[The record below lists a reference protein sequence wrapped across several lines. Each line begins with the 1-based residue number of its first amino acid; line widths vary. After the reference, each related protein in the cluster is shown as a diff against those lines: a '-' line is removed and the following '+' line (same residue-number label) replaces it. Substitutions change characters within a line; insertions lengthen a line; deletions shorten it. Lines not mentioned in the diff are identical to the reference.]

1 MIEFVTIAIFAL
13 SLLGCILLGIPVLA
27 ALVFG
32 FFLFCGY
39 GLYKGHSLAAVGRMA
54 LGGIKTVKSILFIF
68 LLIGIIT
75 ALWRSSGT
83 IAYIVYHAT
92 TVFSPSTMLLST
104 FLLCSALSVLTGTAF
119 GTSATMGVI
128 CATIARSMGID
139 PLLIGGA
146 VLSGSYF
153 GDRLSPMS
161 TSALLVATIT
171 DTDIFYNIKRMIPM
185 SIVPTALSC
194 LIYFLLGQNAHSAGS
209 TAEICTLFEENF
221 TLNPWLLLPAIA
233 IVVLS
238 LCKIKV
244 KITMLVSLLLAAILS
259 LAVQDLSL
267 IDLLRTALLGY
278 TPASQPLAKLMAG
291 GGILSMVN
299 VCCIVCLS
307 STYAGIF
314 KGTGL
319 MNNIKHHLTALSRKI
334 TPFGGTMVTAII
346 TIMIGCNQTLA
357 IMLTCELCD
366 EMDIDKETRAA
377 YLENTA
383 VIMAPLIPWAIA
395 CAVPLGAV
403 NAPTTSIV
411 AACYLYLLPLW
422 NYLMVLFSRKKH
434 PATKYPL

>member
-1 MIEFVTIAIFAL
+1 MVEFIVIAIFAL
-13 SLLGCILLGIPVLA
+13 SLLGCILLDISVLA

-39 GLYKGHSLAAVGRMA
+39 GLYKGHGLAAVGRMA
-54 LGGIKTVKSILFIF
+54 LGGIKTVKSMLFIF

-92 TVFSPSTMLLST
+92 SVFSPATMLLAT
-104 FLLCSALSVLTGTAF
+104 FLLCSVLSVLTGTAF

-128 CATIARSMGID
+128 CATIARSMGLD

-185 SIVPTALSC
+185 SIVPTLLSC
-194 LIYFLLGQNAHSAGS
+194 FIYFLLGQNAHGAGS
-209 TAEICTLFEENF
+209 TESIRTLFEGNF
-221 TLNPWLLLPAIA
+221 ALNVWLLLPAIA

-238 LCKIKV
+238 LFKIKV

-259 LAVQDLSL
+259 VAVQGLS
-267 IDLLRTALLGY
+267 ITELLSTALLGY
-278 TPASQPLAKLMAG
+278 TPADPPLADLMAG

-307 STYAGIF
+307 STYTGIF

-334 TPFGGTMVTAII
+334 TPFGGTLVTAII
-346 TIMIGCNQTLA
+346 TVMIGCNQTLA
-357 IMLTCELCD
+357 IMLTNELCD
-366 EMDIDKETRAA
+366 EMKVDKETRAA

-395 CAVPLGAV
+395 CAVPLSAV
-403 NAPTTSIV
+403 NAPTASIV

-422 NYLMVLFSRKKH
+422 NYVVVLFSRKKH
-434 PATKYPL
+434 PATK

>member
-13 SLLGCILLGIPVLA
+13 SLLGCILLDIPVLA

-39 GLYKGHSLAAVGRMA
+39 GLYKGHTLAAVGRMA
-54 LGGIKTVKSILFIF
+54 LDGIKTVKSILFIF

-83 IAYIVYHAT
+83 IAYIVYHAMS
-92 TVFSPSTMLLST
+92 VFSPSTMLLST

-185 SIVPTALSC
+185 SIVPTLVSC
-194 LIYFLLGQNAHSAGS
+194 LIYFLLGQNAHSIGS

-221 TLNPWLLLPAIA
+221 TLTPWLLLPAIT

-238 LCKIKV
+238 LCKVKV
-244 KITMLVSLLLAAILS
+244 KITMLVSLILAAILS

-267 IDLLRTALLGY
+267 VALLRTALLGY
-278 TPASQPLAKLMAG
+278 APASEPLAKLMAG

-366 EMDIDKETRAA
+366 EMDVDKETRAA

-422 NYLMVLFSRKKH
+422 NYLVVLFSRKNP
-434 PATKYPL
+434 PATK

>member
-39 GLYKGHSLAAVGRMA
+39 GLYNGHSLAAVGRMA

-128 CATIARSMGID
+128 CATIARSMGLD

-185 SIVPTALSC
+185 SIAPTLLSC
-194 LIYFLLGQNAHSAGS
+194 LIYFLLGKNAHSAGS

-244 KITMLVSLLLAAILS
+244 KFTMLVSLLLAASLS
-259 LAVQDLSL
+259 LTVQDLSFTG
-267 IDLLRTALLGY
+267 LLRTALLGY
-278 TPASQPLAKLMAG
+278 APASDPLAKLMAG

-422 NYLMVLFSRKKH
+422 NYLVVLFSRKKH
-434 PATKYPL
+434 PATK

>member
-1 MIEFVTIAIFAL
+1 MIEFVIIAVFTL
-13 SLLGCILLGIPVLA
+13 SLLGCILSDIPVLA

-54 LGGIKTVKSILFIF
+54 LDGIKTVKSILFIF

-75 ALWRSSGT
+75 AFWRSSGT

-92 TVFSPSTMLLST
+92 AVFSPATMLLST

-128 CATIARSMGID
+128 CATIARSMGLD

-171 DTDIFYNIKRMIPM
+171 DTDIFDNIKRMIPI
-185 SIVPTALSC
+185 SIVPTLLSC

-238 LCKIKV
+238 LFKVKV

-259 LAVQDLSL
+259 LAVQDLSFTA
-267 IDLLRTALLGY
+267 LLRTALLGY
-278 TPASQPLAKLMAG
+278 TPASDPLADLMAG
-291 GGILSMVN
+291 GGIISMVN

-319 MNNIKHHLTALSRKI
+319 MNNIKHHLTALSKKI
-334 TPFGGTMVTAII
+334 TPFGGTLVTAII

-357 IMLTCELCD
+357 IILTCELCD
-366 EMDIDKETRAA
+366 EMDADKETRAA

-403 NAPTTSIV
+403 NAPTASIV

-422 NYLMVLFSRKKH
+422 NYLLVLHERKRHHVSR
-434 PATKYPL
+434 

>member
-278 TPASQPLAKLMAG
+278 APTSAPLAKLMAG

-366 EMDIDKETRAA
+366 EMDVDKGTRAA

-403 NAPTTSIV
+403 NAPTASIV

-422 NYLMVLFSRKKH
+422 NYLVVLFSRKKH
-434 PATKYPL
+434 PATK

>member
-92 TVFSPSTMLLST
+92 SVFSPATMLLST

-128 CATIARSMGID
+128 CATIARSMGLD

-185 SIVPTALSC
+185 SIVPTALNC

-209 TAEICTLFEENF
+209 TTEICTLFEENF

-238 LCKIKV
+238 FCKVKV

-259 LAVQDLSL
+259 LTVQDLSL
-267 IDLLRTALLGY
+267 TDLLRTALLGY
-278 TPASQPLAKLMAG
+278 APTSAPLAKLMAG

-334 TPFGGTMVTAII
+334 TPFGSTMVTAII

-403 NAPTTSIV
+403 NAPTASIV

-422 NYLMVLFSRKKH
+422 NYLVALFSRKKH
-434 PATKYPL
+434 PATK